1 MTNRGSPLWGRLREG
16 EAAGGVFGG
25 VWGKVSSLGT
35 CARDRPHSSR
45 NSLHR

>member
-1 MTNRGSPLWGRLREG
+1 MTYRGSPLWGRLREG

-25 VWGKVSSLGT
+25 VWRKVSSLGT